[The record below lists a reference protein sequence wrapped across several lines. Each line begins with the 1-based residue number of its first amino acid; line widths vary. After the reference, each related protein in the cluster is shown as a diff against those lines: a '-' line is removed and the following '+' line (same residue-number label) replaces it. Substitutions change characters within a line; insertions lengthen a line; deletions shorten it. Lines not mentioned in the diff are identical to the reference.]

1 MTIKDALPENR
12 GRRFYFIHGNEDGT
26 VDVYLWPK
34 SDTGDNVI
42 LVVKRVQ
49 PYDGL
54 EEDIRARYG
63 AWCASA
69 EVITK
74 GGENV

>member
-1 MTIKDALPENR
+1 MIPEETLPVNR
-12 GRRFYFIHGNEDGT
+12 GRRFYFVHGNDDGT

-34 SDTGDNVI
+34 SGIDDTAI
-42 LVVKRVQ
+42 LVVKHVQ
-49 PYDGL
+49 PFDGL
-54 EEDIRARYG
+54 EDDIRERYA
-63 AWCASA
+63 AWCDSA

>member
-1 MTIKDALPENR
+1 MITKEVLPDNR
-12 GRRFYFIHGNEDGT
+12 GQRFYFVHGNEDGT

-34 SDTGDNVI
+34 SDANNSSI
-42 LVVKRVQ
+42 LVVKHVQ
-49 PYDGL
+49 PFEGL
-54 EEDIRARYG
+54 DDDIRARYG

-69 EVITK
+69 EVIRE